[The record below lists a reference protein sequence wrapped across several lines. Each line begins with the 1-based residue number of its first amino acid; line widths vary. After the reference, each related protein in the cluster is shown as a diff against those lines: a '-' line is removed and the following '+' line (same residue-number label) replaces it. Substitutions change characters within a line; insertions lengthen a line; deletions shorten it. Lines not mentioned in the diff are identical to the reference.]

1 MQQDINVPFIL
12 NSIKTVGDSF
22 LEGFKKAAIPH
33 DKESLAVLFNDI
45 EDRCTNFLKDSLSVL
60 YPEIPWAG
68 AEFDMQEQEQPLAL
82 PEYWLC
88 DAMDGAVQ
96 YLQHLPG
103 WTINLVLVR
112 NRRPHFAVIYDPLLN
127 EMFWAKEGTGAYMN
141 DTPLKPA
148 IKTDLSLMLAV
159 FEHPPFQSSFPGL
172 NKRIGAA
179 VEVLLEHLGAVRNYG
194 PHGLQIAYVAAG
206 RIDVFYQEGL
216 DTYNWLGGILI
227 AKEAGAQ
234 ISTVDGADWNW
245 GDKSLFVAAP
255 GIREA
260 FLEKKRL

>member
-1 MQQDINVPFIL
+1 MQEINVPFIL
-12 NSIKTVGDSF
+12 ESIKTIGDTF
-22 LEGFKKAAIPH
+22 LREFKQTPVPQ
-33 DKESLAVLFNDI
+33 DRETLSVLFNRI
-45 EDRCTNFLKDSLSVL
+45 EDRCTDFLKERFSGL

-112 NRRPHFAVIYDPLLN
+112 NGQPHFAVIYDPLLN
-127 EMFWAKEGTGAYMN
+127 EMFRAKEGEGAYLN
-141 DTPLKPA
+141 DIPVKPA
-148 IKTDLSLMLAV
+148 DKKDFSLMVTV
-159 FEHPPFQSSFPGL
+159 FEHPPVQTSFPGL
-172 NKRIGAA
+172 NKRIGRS
-179 VEVLLEHLGAVRNYG
+179 VEELLEHFGAVRNYG
-194 PHGLQIAYVAAG
+194 PHGLQIASVGAG

-216 DTYNWLGGILI
+216 DTYNWLPGILI
-227 AKEAGAQ
+227 AREAGAQ
-234 ISTVDGADWNW
+234 ISTADGADWKW

-255 GIREA
+255 GIIDA
-260 FLEKKRL
+260 FLQKKQ

>member
-1 MQQDINVPFIL
+1 MQQEINVPFIL
-12 NSIKTVGDSF
+12 NSIKTIGDSF
-22 LEGFKKAAIPH
+22 LKEFKKAAIPH
-33 DKESLAVLFNDI
+33 DKDSLAVLFNDI
-45 EDRCTNFLKDSLSVL
+45 EDRCTVFLKDNLSLQ

-112 NRRPHFAVIYDPLLN
+112 NGHPHFSVIYDPLLN
-127 EMFWAKEGTGAYMN
+127 EMFWAKEGAGAYMN
-141 DTPLKPA
+141 DKPLKTSL
-148 IKTDLSLMLAV
+148 KTDFSIMVSV
-159 FEHPPFQSSFPGL
+159 FEHPPFQTSFPGL
-172 NKRIGAA
+172 NKRIGAS
-179 VEVLLEHLGAVRNYG
+179 VEVLLDRLGAVRNYG
-194 PHGLQIAYVAAG
+194 PHGLQIASVGAG

-227 AKEAGAQ
+227 AREAGAQ
-234 ISTVDGADWNW
+234 ISTVDGADWKY

-255 GIREA
+255 GIIEA
-260 FLEKKRL
+260 FLK